1 MSVSVILPWGQDGGC
16 QCGRVEVG
24 KHLDKFPRKGK
35 LSFISKA
42 KYEPVTE
49 TEEMAISGEGNYVKS
64 KSM

>member
-1 MSVSVILPWGQDGGC
+1 MEEWRWGNIWTSYP
-16 QCGRVEVG
+16 E
-24 KHLDKFPRKGK
+24 KAN